1 MGKTGGFNWVDLMS
15 TDAVGSKKFYAK
27 LFDWTATDMST
38 PDGSVYVLLSHDGD
52 LVAGLGEHSSE
63 MIERGMPSVWASYVT
78 VDDVAA
84 SVAKVEGLGGTVV
97 RPEMEIPGSGTMAV
111 INDPTGATVAMWQ
124 DGGHT
129 GADKFNT
136 PNSLTW
142 NELLTRDP
150 SAAIDFYAAMFG
162 WSFEPMDGA
171 EPDYNI
177 IMNDGALNGG
187 VMDASSVLP
196 DGVPNMWGVYFSVS
210 DADAIAKAAVAAGG
224 SIVREPFDTPGVGRI
239 VIIADPQGAV
249 FSAIVSVPQE

>member
-15 TDAVGSKKFYAK
+15 TDAAGSKEFYAK
-27 LFDWTATDMST
+27 LFDWTATDVQT
-38 PDGSVYVLLSHDGD
+38 PDGSVYALLSHDGD

-63 MIERGMPSVWASYVT
+63 MIERGVPSVWASYVT
-78 VDDVAA
+78 VDDVGA

-150 SAAIDFYAAMFG
+150 SAATEFYSAMFG
-162 WSFEPMDGA
+162 WTFDPMEGA
-171 EPDYNI
+171 DPAYNI
-177 IMNDGALNGG
+177 IINDGAPNGG
-187 VMDASSVLP
+187 VMDAGSVLP
-196 DGVPNMWGVYFSVS
+196 DGVPNMWGVYFSVA
-210 DADAIAKAAVAAGG
+210 DADATAQAAVAAGG
-224 SIVREPFDTPGVGRI
+224 SIVREPFDAPGVGRI

>member
-15 TDAVGSKKFYAK
+15 TDAAGSKEFYAK
-27 LFDWTATDMST
+27 LFGWTAMDVPS
-38 PDGSVYVLLSHDGD
+38 PDGHVYTLLSHDGD
-52 LVAGLGEHSSE
+52 LVAGLGQHSSE

-78 VDDVAA
+78 VDDLAA

-97 RPEMEIPGSGTMAV
+97 QPEMEIPGSGTMAV
-111 INDPTGATVAMWQ
+111 INGPTGATVAMWQ

-150 SAAIDFYAAMFG
+150 SAATEFYSAMFG
-162 WSFEPMDGA
+162 WTFDPMEGA
-171 EPDYNI
+171 DPAYNI
-177 IMNDGALNGG
+177 IINDGAPNGG
-187 VMDASSVLP
+187 VMDAGSVLP
-196 DGVPNMWGVYFSVS
+196 DGVPNMWGVYFSVA
-210 DADAIAKAAVAAGG
+210 DADATAQSAVAAGG
-224 SIVREPFDTPGVGRI
+224 SIVREPFDAPGVGRI

-249 FSAIVSVPQE
+249 FSVIVSVPQE